1 MSQPYIRIFTKND
14 CPFCVQ
20 AKQLLQNKG
29 YSYSEFVLGEDIDRE
44 DFLANFPKV
53 KTVPHIII
61 GNNQIGGYK
70 QLVELLG
77 ESD

>member
-1 MSQPYIRIFTKND
+1 MTQPYIRIFTKND

-20 AKQLLQNKG
+20 AKNLLRNKG

-44 DFLANFPKV
+44 DFLANFPTV

-70 QLVELLG
+70 QLVEMLG
-77 ESD
+77 EDV

>member
-1 MSQPYIRIFTKND
+1 MTQPYIRVFTKND

-29 YSYSEFVLGEDIDRE
+29 YTYTEFVIGEDIDRD
-44 DFLANFPKV
+44 DFVSAFPKV

-70 QLVELLG
+70 QLAEMLG
-77 ESD
+77 EEI